1 MTEQRCGTVVK
12 IDGGTAVV
20 RFKRTKACGQ
30 CKACFTLG
38 SEEADIEMEN
48 TLNASVGDVV
58 EIELRERSMVK
69 ASLIM
74 YGIPLLGLIAGTL
87 LGALIS
93 EIAAAVCGVALALL
107 VYCAI
112 HLLEPRFRK
121 KKEFRPQ
128 MKAFAE
134 KSGGEAT
141 KD

>member
-1 MTEQRCGTVVK
+1 M
-12 IDGGTAVV
+12 
-20 RFKRTKACGQ
+20 
-30 CKACFTLG
+30 
-38 SEEADIEMEN
+38 
-48 TLNASVGDVV
+48 NASVGDVV

-112 HLLEPRFRK
+112 HLLEPIVRK